1 MMMHLIFVYGI
12 SYWVTQQFW
21 TSLLVLISVSVM
33 VMVIKKGL
41 KLLSGIIILQ
51 RHSFTNSVS
60 YQGQLWRKVDIK
72 MAFQMYRMLWGENV
86 AWQRGVRRLA
96 CWHVANNKQE
106 NRLKSSQHTCN
117 LFWRMIYLRT
127 VFFFE
132 KNPVHTCVFS
142 NTTIPIWDKTR
153 RWYFEYDACKSFE
166 KWKSGKENKQVL
178 KLGGGVNTNRARYE
192 SMWLK
197 NKKAVGLS
205 ESTHSI
211 S

>member
-1 MMMHLIFVYGI
+1 
-12 SYWVTQQFW
+12 
-21 TSLLVLISVSVM
+21 
-33 VMVIKKGL
+33 
-41 KLLSGIIILQ
+41 
-51 RHSFTNSVS
+51 
-60 YQGQLWRKVDIK
+60 
-72 MAFQMYRMLWGENV
+72 MAFQMYWMLGGENV
-86 AWQRGVRRLA
+86 AWQRGARRLA
-96 CWHVANNKQE
+96 CWHVANNKQQ

-142 NTTIPIWDKTR
+142 NTTIHIWDKTR
-153 RWYFEYDACKSFE
+153 RWNPGGWYFQHDVCKSFE
-166 KWKSGKENKQVL
+166 KWKRGKENKQVL
-178 KLGGGVNTNRARYE
+178 KLGLGGKGVNTNRERYE
-192 SMWLK
+192 SAWLK